1 VNEVSNYVGRDA
13 LPAVASGQEF
23 TMHLGI
29 DQNVKVEQ
37 RVEKEVLS
45 KLKSRTRKVRYTC
58 TIVAE
63 SYRRDAA
70 WLQVIDRV
78 PVSDMKDVKVKGVSI
93 EPPPDEH
100 GEDGLLTWKLRIGP
114 GERRE
119 MVTEYV
125 IECPSD
131 MTEADIGLEE

>member
-1 VNEVSNYVGRDA
+1 
-13 LPAVASGQEF
+13 
-23 TMHLGI
+23 MHLGV
-29 DQNVKVEQ
+29 DQNVKVEEK
-37 RVEKEVLS
+37 VEKEVLS

-63 SYRRDAA
+63 SYRREPAG
-70 WLQVIDRV
+70 LQVVDRV
-78 PVSDMKDVKVKGVSI
+78 PVSDMKDVKVKDVRI

-100 GEDGLLTWKLRIGP
+100 GDDGLLTWKLRIEP

-131 MTEADIGLEE
+131 MTEAGLGLEE